1 MVIYNECF
9 LTFEEDSN
17 DYIVDEWKFVD
28 AGTNMSDM
36 IRFNFF
42 AGTSGSFC
50 VAIIDESTDGA
61 RDAEIDG
68 YITFVQ
74 EHPLAT

>member
-1 MVIYNECF
+1 
-9 LTFEEDSN
+9 
-17 DYIVDEWKFVD
+17 
-28 AGTNMSDM
+28 M

-42 AGTSGSFC
+42 AGTSSSFC